1 MTPEERIAKIKEAK
15 TTGNNLL
22 ANFKAGF
29 LFVLLQKCGNDY
41 LHPSI
46 RQFSLL
52 ILLSLFITVI
62 FQVIDTGL
70 HGEINLDALPFLLYD
85 IPWLLLA
92 GWISV
97 KAAGD
102 ESLTV
107 RAVTALAA
115 VALFTN
121 TISGSLALVPYEMW
135 SALGELAWPLWY
147 SPFIWQILASIVA
160 INHACKILPEDRMG
174 TILSV
179 LCLMLLPNFM
189 ATGSN
194 QLWVPRYEKTTSTE
208 DENRW
213 DNARNENMLYQQ
225 HVLLDEQLSKIAASR
240 NQEPQLYLV
249 SVAGYGSQNVF
260 MREALSVKKLFD
272 ENLGTQNNS
281 IVLINNPE
289 TVTQYSIASVTAI
302 QKTLADVGS
311 KMNKENDVLFLF
323 MTSHGAKDF
332 HFSLSLWPYTMNEMT
347 PEVLLKILD
356 DSGIKNRVI
365 VVSACYS
372 GGFVPKLANENTLVM
387 SASRDDRNSHGCSH
401 EAEWTFFGK
410 AYFDEA
416 LHETKDFAAAFYKA
430 QEAINKREESEK
442 LKHSE
447 PQIAIGEKIKPVL
460 EKLREQNTG
469 VIYTLPQ

>member
-1 MTPEERIAKIKEAK
+1 MTPEARIEKIIEAK
-15 TTGNNLL
+15 TTADNLL
-22 ANFKAGF
+22 ANIKAGF
-29 LFVLLQKCGNDY
+29 LFMLLQKSGSNY

-46 RQFSLL
+46 RQFTLL
-52 ILLSLFITVI
+52 ILLSLFIPVV

-70 HGEINLDALPFLLYD
+70 HGEINPDALPYLLYD

-92 GWISV
+92 GWVSV

-107 RAVTALAA
+107 RAITALAA
-115 VALFTN
+115 VNVIAN
-121 TISGSLALVPYEMW
+121 TISAYLILVPSETW
-135 SALGELAWPLWY
+135 NKLGELAWPIWY

-160 INHACKILPEDRMG
+160 INRACQILPEERMG
-174 TILSV
+174 TVLSV
-179 LCLMLLPNFM
+179 LCLMLLPYFM
-189 ATGSN
+189 VSGNS
-194 QLWVPRYEKTTSTE
+194 QLWMPRYEKSTSDE

-225 HVLLDEQLSKIAASR
+225 HKLLDDQLSKIAFSR

-260 MREALSVKKLFD
+260 MREVLSVKKLFD
-272 ENLGTQNNS
+272 ERFGTQNHS
-281 IVLINNPE
+281 IALINNPE

-302 QKTLADVGS
+302 QKTLTDIGN
-311 KMNKENDVLFLF
+311 KMNKENDTLFLF
-323 MTSHGAKDF
+323 MTSHGAKDYQ
-332 HFSLSLWPYTMNEMT
+332 FSLSLWPYTMNEMT

-356 DSGIKNRVI
+356 DSDIKNRVI

-416 LHETKDFAAAFYKA
+416 LRETKDFEAAFYKA
-430 QEAINKREESEK
+430 QEAINKREETEQ

-447 PQIAIGEKIKPVL
+447 PQIAIGDKIKIVL
-460 EKLREQNTG
+460 EKLREQNIAITN
-469 VIYTLPQ
+469 TLPQ